1 MIRMFVNISPTKFDT
16 AVTNRSFKFAKQ
28 TGRIKT
34 KKVAKDAFRN
44 LQKTTIKREEFFQQN
59 NQKILKC
66 SPADETVKYHVVYP
80 DTQEDISELIHMQDR
95 NNIIIETFNEGD
107 QTRGIKFV
115 Y

>member
-1 MIRMFVNISPTKFDT
+1 MFVNISPTKFDT

-34 KKVAKDAFRN
+34 KKVAKDAFRI
-44 LQKTTIKREEFFQQN
+44 LKKTNIKREEFLQQN
-59 NQKILKC
+59 NLKILKC
-66 SPADETVKYHVVYP
+66 SPADETIKYHVVYP
-80 DTQEDISELIHMQDR
+80 ATQEDISELIRMQDR
-95 NNIIIETFNEGD
+95 NHIIIEAFDEGN

>member
-1 MIRMFVNISPTKFDT
+1 M
-16 AVTNRSFKFAKQ
+16 
-28 TGRIKT
+28 
-34 KKVAKDAFRN
+34 
-44 LQKTTIKREEFFQQN
+44 
-59 NQKILKC
+59 
-66 SPADETVKYHVVYP
+66 VYP